1 MLLQAKCKYVI
12 NIIGRNHLKLDIKGV
27 CMKQKIKTYFK
38 GLFEYLKEL
47 HWFKKLLLIFF
58 MLLCICELIYSG
70 GAFLGLTFD
79 GLSPIKDIFH
89 LDVSD
94 FLLDYWMYYSAFI
107 SSTYFLITLFS
118 KKFNNFNCFIVA
130 LLLSLHPIVM
140 FFIAWF
146 PMIVNGV

>member
-1 MLLQAKCKYVI
+1 
-12 NIIGRNHLKLDIKGV
+12 
-27 CMKQKIKTYFK
+27 MKQKIKTYFK

>member
-12 NIIGRNHLKLDIKGV
+12 NIIGRNYLNLDIKGV
-27 CMKQKIKTYFK
+27 CMKHKIKTYFK

-58 MLLCICELIYSG
+58 MLLSICELIYSG

-118 KKFNNFNCFIVA
+118 KKFNDFNCFIVA
-130 LLLSLHPIVM
+130 LLLSLHPIVI